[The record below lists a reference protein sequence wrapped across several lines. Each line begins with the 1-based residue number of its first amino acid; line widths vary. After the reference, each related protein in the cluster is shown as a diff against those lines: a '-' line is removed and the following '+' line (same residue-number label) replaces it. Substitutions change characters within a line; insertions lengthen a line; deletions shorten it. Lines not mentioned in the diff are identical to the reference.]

1 MKMRLLVNHLYPQI
15 RLELDHELLLQRHL
29 QSLEDLAVVYVTI
42 RLLKLR
48 NIFEITI
55 EIEIS

>member
-42 RLLKLR
+42 RLLKLK
-48 NIFEITI
+48 NIVYITI